1 MKIITIYETCECN
14 ICWETKSKFKRLKC
28 NHQICT
34 QCFPQIRNNLCPFCR
49 EPFRNST
56 NINIRRN
63 ENQNHQ
69 NHSFSN
75 LSLDDNLLLEFADSF
90 NDLHIRQQNRRGRQR
105 QNIRRRPRRRRNRRN
120 RRNRQNIE
128 NNQRNEING
137 QETNNQEETNNEET
151 NNEETNNGE
160 NETYRQNRKK
170 SRIKNRKNNRWN
182 TLRNQYRNHHNYA
195 NSY

>member
-1 MKIITIYETCECN
+1 MEIITIYETCECN

-56 NINIRRN
+56 NINIRQN
-63 ENQNHQ
+63 DNQNHQ

-105 QNIRRRPRRRRNRRN
+105 QNTRRRPRRRINRRNRRN
-120 RRNRQNIE
+120 RQNRQNIE

-137 QETNNQEETNNEET
+137 QETNNQEET

>member
-1 MKIITIYETCECN
+1 MEIITIYETCECN

-49 EPFRNST
+49 ESFINST
-56 NINIRRN
+56 NIRRN

-120 RRNRQNIE
+120 RRNIE
-128 NNQRNEING
+128 
-137 QETNNQEETNNEET
+137 NNQEETNSEET
-151 NNEETNNGE
+151 NSEETNGEETNGE
-160 NETYRQNRKK
+160 ETNSEETNRQNRKK